1 MEFKVKAVEVGEEK
15 STQEIER
22 ELLEKHEEK
31 LNQEVA
37 PDVEVQETPKVN
49 LEVQEETPQV
59 EEPTKEV
66 ETQSQEA
73 TLTEEDVLKF
83 IGNKYGREINSLDEF
98 NQARE
103 ESDPLPEDVSKYL
116 QYKKDTGRGINDF
129 MQLQK
134 NYDDAEPEQLLRDY
148 LSATEKGLDAED
160 IEILMEDYSYDE
172 DIDDDS
178 HIKKTKLAKKKTIAK
193 AKDYFAEQQEKYK
206 VPLESRRDGLP
217 DSEAKELEEYRQY
230 IADAKT
236 IDEQNSRKREMFSKK
251 TDDVFNEFKGFEFK
265 LGEDKSISFSP
276 GDAAEL
282 RKSQSDP
289 SNFIKKFLDEDGI
302 ISDAEGY
309 HKSLA
314 MAMHPDKFAKFFYEQ
329 GKSASADEQMRK
341 MKNVNMTTRSA
352 PEVTQSKSG
361 MQIKSLNKDSGRGL
375 KIRKR

>member
-31 LNQEVA
+31 LNEEVA

-49 LEVQEETPQV
+49 LQVQEETPQV

-103 ESDPLPEDVSKYL
+103 ESDPLSEDVSKYL

-134 NYDDAEPEQLLRDY
+134 NYDDAEPDQLLRDY

-160 IEILMEDYSYDE
+160 IDILMEDYSYDE
-172 DIDDDS
+172 DIDDES
-178 HIKKTKLAKKKTIAK
+178 YIKKTKLAK
-193 AKDYFAEQQEKYK
+193 
-206 VPLESRRDGLP
+206 
-217 DSEAKELEEYRQY
+217 
-230 IADAKT
+230 
-236 IDEQNSRKREMFSKK
+236 RE
-251 TDDVFNEFKGFEFK
+251 DNC
-265 LGEDKSISFSP
+265 
-276 GDAAEL
+276 
-282 RKSQSDP
+282 
-289 SNFIKKFLDEDGI
+289 
-302 ISDAEGY
+302 
-309 HKSLA
+309 
-314 MAMHPDKFAKFFYEQ
+314 
-329 GKSASADEQMRK
+329 
-341 MKNVNMTTRSA
+341 
-352 PEVTQSKSG
+352 
-361 MQIKSLNKDSGRGL
+361 
-375 KIRKR
+375 